1 MATKKDY
8 YNVLGVA
15 RDATVD
21 DIKKSYRQIALKFHP
36 DRNPGDKSA
45 EERFKEAA
53 EAYEVLHD
61 PEKRRLYDMYGH
73 EGLSSSGF
81 SGFRDFGDIFRSFS
95 DIFEDM
101 FGLGGMGGG
110 MGGGGPRP
118 QAGTDLRYDL
128 TLNFLDAALGTE
140 VTVEVPR
147 VINCRTCGGSGAKPG
162 TRRIP
167 CPQCHG
173 RGVVSRSHG
182 IFQITT
188 TCPRCQGMR
197 EFFAEPCPSCNGE
210 GRLREK
216 KKIKVKVPPGMD
228 SGTHLVM
235 PGEGNDGTLGGP
247 PGDLYI
253 VLAVR
258 PHDFFRREGNDLHL
272 EVPISFVQAALG
284 TRLTIPTLKD
294 SRELVIPPGTQPGEI
309 IRLKGEGVPYPKGS
323 RKGDLL
329 VQVRVVV
336 PRTLTPRQQHL
347 LDELAKEED
356 TDQPQAK
363 VKAKAKGGQGQ
374 GSKGQD
380 HESIIK
386 KLWHSFTEQ
395 KPK

>member
-1 MATKKDY
+1 MATKQDY
-8 YNVLGVA
+8 YTILGVPRNA
-15 RDATVD
+15 SID
-21 DIKKSYRQIALKFHP
+21 DIKKSYRQIALQNHP
-36 DRNPGDKSA
+36 DRNPGNRDA

-61 PEKRRLYDMYGH
+61 PEKRRLYDLHGH
-73 EGLSSSGF
+73 AGVSSTGF
-81 SGFRDFGDIFRSFS
+81 TGFRDFSDIFRSFG

-101 FGLGGMGGG
+101 FGMGGFGGTGRTGGM
-110 MGGGGPRP
+110 GGGPRP
-118 QAGTDLRYDL
+118 QPGTDLRYDI
-128 TLNFLDAALGTE
+128 TLDFLDATLGTE

-147 VINCRTCGGSGAKPG
+147 VVNCRTCGGSGAKPG

-167 CPQCHG
+167 CPQCGG

-188 TCPRCQGMR
+188 TCPRCQGMK
-197 EFFAEPCPSCNGE
+197 EFFAEACPACNGE

-235 PGEGNDGTLGGP
+235 PREGNDGAFGGP

-258 PHDFFRREGNDLHL
+258 PHEIFRREGYDLHL

-294 SRELVIPPGTQPGEI
+294 RRELVVPPGTQPGET

-323 RKGDLL
+323 RRGDLL
-329 VQVRVVV
+329 VDVRVLV
-336 PRTLTPRQQHL
+336 PHTLTERQRHL
-347 LDELAKEED
+347 LEELAGEEAAEA
-356 TDQPQAK
+356 QAR
-363 VKAKAKGGQGQ
+363 AAQGTP
-374 GSKGQD
+374 GED
-380 HESIIK
+380 HEDGLLH
-386 KLWHSFTEQ
+386 KLWHSFTEH

>member
-1 MATKKDY
+1 MAVKKDY
-8 YNVLGVA
+8 YTLLGVTRNA
-15 RDATVD
+15 SVD
-21 DIKKSYRQIALKFHP
+21 EIKKSYRQIALKFHP
-36 DRNPGDKSA
+36 DRNPGNKEA

-73 EGLSSSGF
+73 EGVSSTGF
-81 SGFRDFGDIFRSFS
+81 TGFRDFGDIFRSFS

-101 FGLGGMGGG
+101 FGFGGGMGGA
-110 MGGGGPRP
+110 GGGPRP

-140 VTVEVPR
+140 VTIEVPR
-147 VINCRTCGGSGAKPG
+147 VMNCRTCNGSGAKPG

-167 CPQCHG
+167 CPQCAG

-188 TCPRCQGMR
+188 TCPRCQGMK
-197 EFFAEPCPSCNGE
+197 EFFAEACPTCNGE
-210 GRLREK
+210 GRGREK

-235 PGEGNDGTLGGP
+235 PGEGNDGAYGGP

-258 PHDFFRREGNDLHL
+258 PHELFRREGYDLHL
-272 EVPISFVQAALG
+272 VVPISFVQATLG

-294 SRELVIPPGTQPGEI
+294 SRELTIPPGTQPGET
-309 IRLKGEGVPYPKGS
+309 IRIKGEGVPYPKGS

-329 VQVRVVV
+329 LDVKVVV

-347 LDELAKEED
+347 LDELAKEEGVEAQPK
-356 TDQPQAK
+356 DQPKAQAQAGARGK
-363 VKAKAKGGQGQ
+363 EGSGHAKG
-374 GSKGQD
+374 
-380 HESIIK
+380 ILK
-386 KLWHSFTEQ
+386 KLWDTFTDL

>member
-1 MATKKDY
+1 MATKQDY
-8 YNVLGVA
+8 YTILGVPRNA
-15 RDATVD
+15 SID
-21 DIKKSYRQIALKFHP
+21 DIKKSYRQIALQNHP
-36 DRNPGDKSA
+36 DRNPGNRDA

-61 PEKRRLYDMYGH
+61 PEKRRLYDLHGH
-73 EGLSSSGF
+73 AGVSSTGF
-81 SGFRDFGDIFRSFS
+81 TGFRDFSDIFRSFG

-101 FGLGGMGGG
+101 FGMGGFGGTGRTGGM
-110 MGGGGPRP
+110 GGGPRP
-118 QAGTDLRYDL
+118 QPGTDLRYDI
-128 TLNFLDAALGTE
+128 TLDFLDATLGTE

-147 VINCRTCGGSGAKPG
+147 VVNCRTCGGSGAKPG

-167 CPQCHG
+167 CPQCGG

-188 TCPRCQGMR
+188 TCPRCQGMK
-197 EFFAEPCPSCNGE
+197 EFFAEACPACNGE

-235 PGEGNDGTLGGP
+235 PREGNDGAFGGP

-258 PHDFFRREGNDLHL
+258 PHEIFRREGYDLHL

-294 SRELVIPPGTQPGEI
+294 RRELVVPPGTQPGET

-323 RKGDLL
+323 RRGDLL
-329 VQVRVVV
+329 VDVRVLV
-336 PRTLTPRQQHL
+336 PHTLTERQRHL
-347 LDELAKEED
+347 LEELAGEEVAEA
-356 TDQPQAK
+356 QAR
-363 VKAKAKGGQGQ
+363 AAQGTP
-374 GSKGQD
+374 GED
-380 HESIIK
+380 HEDGLLH
-386 KLWHSFTEQ
+386 KLWHSFTEH

>member
-1 MATKKDY
+1 MAAKRDY
-8 YNVLGVA
+8 YSILGVPRGA
-15 RDATVD
+15 SVD

-36 DRNPGDKSA
+36 DRNPGDREA

-61 PEKRRLYDMYGH
+61 PEKRRLYDLYGH
-73 EGLSSSGF
+73 EGVSSTGF
-81 SGFRDFGDIFRSFS
+81 TGFRDFGDIFRSFS

-101 FGLGGMGGG
+101 FGLGGGMGG

-128 TLNFLDAALGTE
+128 TLDFLDAALGTE

-147 VINCRTCGGSGAKPG
+147 VVNCRTCGGSGAKPG

-188 TCPRCQGMR
+188 TCPRCQGLK
-197 EFFAEPCPSCNGE
+197 EFFAEACSACNGE
-210 GRLREK
+210 GRQREK

-235 PGEGNDGTLGGP
+235 PGEGNDGTHGGP

-258 PHDFFRREGNDLHL
+258 PHEVFHREGYDLHL
-272 EVPISFVQAALG
+272 EVPISFVQATLG

-294 SRELVIPPGTQPGEI
+294 SRELAIPPGTQPGET

-323 RKGDLL
+323 RRGDLL

-336 PRTLTPRQQHL
+336 PRRLTPRQQHL
-347 LDELAKEED
+347 LDELAKEEGVEA
-356 TDQPQAK
+356 QAK
-363 VKAKAKGGQGQ
+363 AAQGNP
-374 GSKGQD
+374 GSEHDEG
-380 HESIIK
+380 ILK
-386 KLWHSFTEQ
+386 KLWHSFTSH
-395 KPK
+395 KSN

>member
-1 MATKKDY
+1 MAAKKDY
-8 YNVLGVA
+8 YVVLGVGRSA
-15 RDATVD
+15 SVEE
-21 DIKKSYRQIALKFHP
+21 IKKSYRQIAMKYHP
-36 DRNPGDKSA
+36 DRNPGDKPA
-45 EERFKEAA
+45 GDRFKEAA

-73 EGLSSSGF
+73 EGVSSTGF
-81 SGFRDFGDIFRSFS
+81 TGFRDFGDIFRSFS

-101 FGLGGMGGG
+101 FGFGGLGGMGG
-110 MGGGGPRP
+110 MSGGGPRP

-140 VTVEVPR
+140 VTIEVPR
-147 VINCRTCGGSGAKPG
+147 VVNCSTCGGSGAKPG
-162 TRRIP
+162 TRRVP
-167 CPQCHG
+167 CPQCAG

-188 TCPRCQGMR
+188 TCPRCQGMK
-197 EFFAEPCPSCNGE
+197 EFFAEACAACNGE
-210 GRLREK
+210 GRVREK

-235 PGEGNDGTLGGP
+235 PGEGNGGAHGGP

-258 PHDFFRREGNDLHL
+258 PHEQFRREGYDLHL
-272 EVPISFVQAALG
+272 EVPISFVQATLG
-284 TRLTIPTLKD
+284 THLTIPTLKD
-294 SRELVIPPGTQPGEI
+294 HRELVIPPGTQPHET
-309 IRLKGEGVPYPKGS
+309 IRIKGEGVPYPKGS

-329 VQVRVVV
+329 VDVRVTV

-347 LDELAKEED
+347 MEELAKEEGVEA
-356 TDQPQAK
+356 QAK
-363 VKAKAKGGQGQ
+363 AQGDS
-374 GSKGQD
+374 GHG
-380 HESIIK
+380 HEEGLLK
-386 KLWHSFTEQ
+386 KLWHTFTDH